1 MYVSRAQ
8 DDARDGGSIAAGD
21 AFDKRTCGGRSAR
34 EVQRGN
40 ALIGAVDPDWGI
52 MNTKSKARDRL
63 TSAVGL
69 IGALFSLA
77 LPALWTSELAW
88 LPTILFL
95 SVLAWQR
102 AASSALVVAGAAAA
116 ATLAVPALD
125 PAQNLLP
132 LAALVLLALIAL
144 RPRRRGEPVVHG
156 RFESI
161 LEHSDLLTLVT
172 DGQDASSYA
181 NPAFLR
187 LLGVNLDALVGRS
200 AIELFHVD
208 DRETLTELLA
218 ATKAGETAITKT
230 DAPLR
235 LALGDGDHAYLQARI
250 SRIERGPERGSI
262 VIGATEVTEQVRAQ
276 SALAGSETRFASL
289 FATSRDALLITR
301 REDGVVVDFNDA
313 LTTLTGWSRDEGLGS
328 KIDQVV
334 PLADPSDLSTVFS
347 LLDRDGEYVEYDTA
361 IVRRDGR
368 VIETTMSGRYAE
380 IDGHRCVVAVLRD
393 ITENR
398 RTEMALAESEHKFS
412 STFHRSPDAMSI
424 VRLAD
429 GVFVDVNERFTQL
442 FQRPAETIVG
452 RAIMELQP
460 TLDLDRLVPMAD
472 LAEHDTRSTEFANVE
487 VNLEV
492 GDRTIPTLVSTTIA
506 EINGQPC
513 AVSLIKDM
521 SELERARRALEDSE
535 ARFRGAFEHAPIGM
549 MLIDPERGRIMQVNR
564 MLCDLLGYDPE
575 TLLKQAPASLL
586 PEEDRDEHHEEL
598 AALRSGTETEISRET
613 RYLRADGKAIWTNR
627 HVVLQRAPDGTPVH
641 MIVQITDVTDL
652 KTSRE
657 QMEKLAFYDTLTG
670 LANRRLFT
678 DRLEQAVR
686 HAVRS
691 GGPTALMYLD
701 LDNFKR
707 VNDSLGHEAGDE
719 LLRGVAGRLQQCVR
733 EEDTVGRFGGDEFT
747 ILLNQVRDGRSASR
761 VARKVLK
768 ALAEPIMIANHEFR
782 VTTSI
787 GITLA
792 PDDGTDPATLIK
804 NADLAMYRAKE
815 RGRDNYQFFSEDM
828 NTRAMDRLILEN
840 ELRGALGGEEFEL
853 FYQPQVSVDEQ
864 KLVGMEA
871 LLRWR
876 HPRRGLLAPDNFIN
890 VAEESG
896 LIVPLGEW
904 TIRRACEQIR
914 ILRNR
919 TGSSVRIAVNISA
932 RQFADPNLP
941 DVVEQALRS
950 SALDPASLELE
961 ITETMLMHDIE
972 EAIAMLERLHGI
984 GVSLAVD
991 DFGTGYSS
999 LNYLKR
1005 LPIDR
1010 VKVDQTFVSDIP
1022 DSEDDVAI
1030 TSAVI
1035 AMAHQL
1041 KLDVVAEGVETPA
1054 QLEFLAAAECE
1065 LAQGFLFGEP
1075 LPFKEAEAIVGRY
1088 LATTASET
1096 GT

>member
-69 IGALFSLA
+69 IGALSSLA

-125 PAQNLLP
+125 PAQSLLP
-132 LAALVLLALIAL
+132 LTALVLLALIAQ

-393 ITENR
+393 ITESR

-1075 LPFKEAEAIVGRY
+1075 LPFEEAEAIVGRY